1 MHEQS
6 GIDSSINKD
15 NLGGYKMTVLETEN
29 LSKIYGKGDI
39 KITALKNINL
49 SINKGEF
56 VAIIG
61 PSGSGKS
68 TLLHLLG
75 GLERAT
81 GGIIKVKGTDISKLS
96 DKELAEYRRKEV
108 GFIFQQYNLIPIL
121 NVREN
126 IELPLMVGNEEVD
139 EDYIENIIKILG
151 LSERENHLPN
161 QLSGGQQQRVAI
173 GRALAAKPSIILADE
188 PTGNLDTRT
197 TEEVMELLEMSS
209 KEFNQ
214 TLIVIT
220 HNTSIAKKA
229 ERVISIVD
237 GEIQ

>member
-1 MHEQS
+1 MP
-6 GIDSSINKD
+6 ILK
-15 NLGGYKMTVLETEN
+15 TVSLN
-29 LSKIYGKGDI
+29 KIYGEDENRVY
-39 KITALKNINL
+39 ALKNINM
-49 SINKGEF
+49 SVDKGEF

-75 GLERAT
+75 GLDRPTE
-81 GGIIKVKGTDISKLS
+81 GTVEINGDDIYKFSE
-96 DKELAEYRRKEV
+96 DMLAKYRRTNI
-108 GFIFQQYNLIPIL
+108 GFVFQQYNLISVL
-121 NVREN
+121 DAREN
-126 IELPLMVGNEEVD
+126 IELPIRLDKKIPDKE
-139 EDYIENIIKILG
+139 YIDKLINFLG
-151 LSERENHLPN
+151 LTERQEHFPN

-188 PTGNLDTRT
+188 PTGNLDTKT

-209 KEFNQ
+209 REFNQ

>member
-1 MHEQS
+1 MP
-6 GIDSSINKD
+6 ILKTV
-15 NLGGYKMTVLETEN
+15 NLN
-29 LSKIYGKGDI
+29 KIYGEDENRVY
-39 KITALKNINL
+39 ALKNINM
-49 SINKGEF
+49 SVDKGEF

-75 GLERAT
+75 GLDRPTEGT
-81 GGIIKVKGTDISKLS
+81 VKINGDDIYKFSE
-96 DKELAEYRRKEV
+96 DMLAKYRRTNI
-108 GFIFQQYNLIPIL
+108 GFVFQQYNLISVL
-121 NVREN
+121 DAREN
-126 IELPLMVGNEEVD
+126 IELPIRLDKKIPDKE
-139 EDYIENIIKILG
+139 YIDKLINFLG
-151 LSERENHLPN
+151 LTERQEHFPN

-188 PTGNLDTRT
+188 PTGNLDTKT

-209 KEFNQ
+209 REFNQ

-220 HNTSIAKKA
+220 HNTIIAKKA

>member
-1 MHEQS
+1 
-6 GIDSSINKD
+6 
-15 NLGGYKMTVLETEN
+15 MTVLETEN

-75 GLERAT
+75 GLDRPT

-126 IELPLMVGNEEVD
+126 IELPLMIGNEEVD

-188 PTGNLDTRT
+188 PTGNLDTKT

-209 KEFNQ
+209 REFNQ